1 MVYYHRTQAPVYS
14 RLSYVNFKA
23 SESGHFVG
31 VTQRVVED
39 RFLSSYSFF
48 FAAWILHA
56 GFPTVGLSS
65 KFGLQRGVVLSQ
77 GNISIHGLDLWYR
90 LRHMKTN
97 ESLLTLASQHLTASI
112 CSADLLEYLKVS
124 ESI

>member
-1 MVYYHRTQAPVYS
+1 MS
-14 RLSYVNFKA
+14 RGLLSSKIGPSLRSAKLRNFSA

-31 VTQRVVED
+31 ATQRVVED

-48 FAAWILHA
+48 FTACILQA

-90 LRHMKTN
+90 LRHFM
-97 ESLLTLASQHLTASI
+97 SH
-112 CSADLLEYLKVS
+112 Y
-124 ESI
+124 

>member
-1 MVYYHRTQAPVYS
+1 MR
-14 RLSYVNFKA
+14 
-23 SESGHFVG
+23 
-31 VTQRVVED
+31 RVVED

-90 LRHMKTN
+90 LRHMKTY
-97 ESLLTLASQHLTASI
+97 ESLLALASQHLTASI

-124 ESI
+124 ESICKALKLLESKRDSCACVVIAQCCC